1 MERGDYMR
9 GRQAKWLNLAQDEQ
23 EVLQRLAWDK
33 NSVPRTARR
42 AHVLLAMSDRT
53 TCVKKLAK
61 RFELTRSAVW
71 RLCRRFNERGL
82 KALFDAPRP
91 GRPKCAPAIL
101 VDVEV
106 PASIEQHEVR
116 SPS

>member
-1 MERGDYMR
+1 MR
-9 GRQAKWLNLAQDEQ
+9 GRQAKWLNLSKDDQ

-61 RFELTRSAVW
+61 RVELTRSAVW
-71 RLCRRFNERGL
+71 RLCRRFDERGIDV
-82 KALFDAPRP
+82 LFDARRP
-91 GRPKCAPAIL
+91 GRPKR
-101 VDVEV
+101 V
-106 PASIEQHEVR
+106 PMIVTVTPSSEQTKESSV
-116 SPS
+116 SL

>member
-1 MERGDYMR
+1 MR
-9 GRQAKWLNLAQDEQ
+9 GRQAKWLSLSQDDQ
-23 EVLQRLAWDK
+23 EALQRLAWDRD
-33 NSVPRTARR
+33 SVPRTTRR

-61 RFELTRSAVW
+61 RVELTRSAVW

-82 KALFDAPRP
+82 NALFDAPRP
-91 GRPKCAPAIL
+91 DRPKCIPSIL

-106 PASIEQHEVR
+106 PASIEQHEMH
-116 SPS
+116 STS